1 MLLAGGLAG
10 GLHWWAKLYADSKT
24 VSNAVMSVH
33 LLGLLVGGGGAVA
46 ADRDVFRSVVRSE
59 PERRRLLA
67 DLRIEHRVVLG
78 GLALTFVSGLLLL
91 AADLDTFLGSVAYW
105 VKMGL
110 VALLLINGWWMT
122 RLERQL
128 VPAVPASWSRLRAA
142 AVLSLVLWCTIV
154 VVSTLVSTAA

>member
-1 MLLAGGLAG
+1 MLLIGQLTGAV
-10 GLHWWAKLYADSKT
+10 HWWAKLYADSKS

-46 ADRDVFRSVVRSE
+46 ADRDVFRSVARDE

-67 DLRIEHRVVLG
+67 SLRTEHRVVLG
-78 GLALTFVSGLLLL
+78 GLGLTFVSGLLLL
-91 AADLDTFLGSVAYW
+91 AADLDTFLGSAAYW

-110 VALLLINGWWMT
+110 VALLLANGWWMT

-128 VPAVPASWSRLRAA
+128 VPAVPASWSRLRIA
-142 AVLSLVLWCTIV
+142 AVMSLVLWCTIV
-154 VVSTLVSTAA
+154 VVSTLVTTAS